1 MGFSHSVVF
10 QKSSFRE
17 VQLSSKYTSER
28 YMHDRQNSLKELL
41 RSCSDIR
48 IQSFTNI
55 AAKIFQLF

>member
-1 MGFSHSVVF
+1 MGFSHQVVF